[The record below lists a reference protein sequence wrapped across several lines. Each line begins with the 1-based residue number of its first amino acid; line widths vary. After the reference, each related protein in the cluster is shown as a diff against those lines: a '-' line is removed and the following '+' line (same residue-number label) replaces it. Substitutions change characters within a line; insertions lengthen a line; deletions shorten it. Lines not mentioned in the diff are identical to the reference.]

1 MEEIGTLLVEG
12 GEIGAK
18 GAEGFEAIWGAEAA
32 GDLLLD
38 LGHTHV
44 VFGGI
49 VGEGDVVIGH
59 ETPDIVGM
67 SSQSVDEIERLVLL
81 GAAALAGGRS
91 ARIDGGALDKNG
103 LVGAS
108 VVCAALSAAP
118 APATSWQAPTNRSI
132 RRLAQAW
139 FISSKT
145 SVSSRR

>member
-12 GEIGAK
+12 GEIGAN
-18 GAEGFEAIWGAEAA
+18 GAEGFEAIRGAEAA

-118 APATSWQAPTNRSI
+118 ATSWQAPTNRSI